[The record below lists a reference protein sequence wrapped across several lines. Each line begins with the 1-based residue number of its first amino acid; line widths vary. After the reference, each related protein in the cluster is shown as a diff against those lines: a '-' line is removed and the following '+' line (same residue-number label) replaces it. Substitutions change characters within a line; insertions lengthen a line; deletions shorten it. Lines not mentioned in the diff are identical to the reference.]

1 MCRVLLRIQGWHCF
15 KRCFTSLERQFLR
28 LVKNEQD
35 NWNGE
40 EQGVNVVFDFSNKN
54 GKTILLK
61 TLLNTKNPLFSGFS
75 IILNLLKS
83 QSASGQLCRFLMFAD
98 HLCKLLEEI
107 MAILWPRRSLRV
119 LLHRKD
125 RLADKPDTTI

>member
-1 MCRVLLRIQGWHCF
+1 M
-15 KRCFTSLERQFLR
+15 ERQFLR
-28 LVKNEQD
+28 LVNNERD

-54 GKTILLK
+54 GKTILL
-61 TLLNTKNPLFSGFS
+61 NTKNPLFSGFL

-83 QSASGQLCRFLMFAD
+83 QSASGQLRRFFMFAD

-107 MAILWPRRSLRV
+107 MAILWPWRSLGV

-125 RLADKPDTTI
+125 RLADKPDTTV